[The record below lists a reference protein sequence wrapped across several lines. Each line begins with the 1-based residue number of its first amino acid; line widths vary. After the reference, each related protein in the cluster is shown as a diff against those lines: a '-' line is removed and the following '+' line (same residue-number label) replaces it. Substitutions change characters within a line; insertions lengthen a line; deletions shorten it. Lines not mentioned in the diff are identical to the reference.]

1 MKKVVII
8 LFLFFFVGCK
18 TKPLNNFENDIFCFN
33 RDSIIKVK
41 NIEKIEHYKVNIDSG
56 KTNWVRLEYSEVFN
70 KNGNIIYLMR
80 PTYLSIENKN
90 YLLQKEGWTLED
102 KAKNMAPLET
112 NIPTGRIDTTFYFY
126 NKANKLI
133 KEKEN
138 NGETTYQYDE
148 HGNEVSRCA
157 TSDNSET
164 FCNYTIYEYQN
175 GRIIFKRDSLGAS
188 SIFNRHNDKQSIS
201 SIPKNKFIYDK
212 VGRII
217 SNGIVSRKFNSVGK
231 VVEVDKQING
241 KFVLDYDNRGN
252 NTQMTIYK
260 IGFSFTDNKTNKTTN
275 PYRPPKY
282 VNYIYDSIDLII
294 EEKTLDNNY
303 KLIELNKIKYS
314 FFND

>member
-70 KNGNIIYLMR
+70 KNGNIIYLIR
-80 PTYLSIENKN
+80 PTYLSIVNKN
-90 YLLQKEGWTLED
+90 YLLQKEGWTIED

-126 NKANKLI
+126 NNSNKLI
-133 KEKEN
+133 KEKES

-157 TSDNSET
+157 TSDNRET

-175 GRIIFKRDSLGAS
+175 GRIIYKRDSLGAS
-188 SIFNRHNDKQSIS
+188 SIFNRYDDKRSIS

-212 VGRII
+212 EGRII

-252 NTQMTIYK
+252 NTQMTIYT

-275 PYRPPKY
+275 SYRPPKY
-282 VNYIYDSIDLII
+282 VNYIYDSNNLII

-314 FFND
+314 FFK